1 MFCLSLGVAS
11 IDTTLPGAAYALL
24 SGLNASVVGVIALA
38 TTELSGKAITDS
50 LTRLIV
56 FTVASAGMFYN
67 ALWYFPVLMAGSGFV
82 ALVYDMGWLQRVL
95 RPLTFWRRRA
105 TDVTP
110 TPETGHETPGLETGI
125 TNADSAA
132 PGRQIQSPDAISAS
146 PDHGSAEDEPRIIPE
161 ALRIDVSWKAGAAII
176 SSFAISFLA
185 IVIIRA
191 VLPDPPR
198 LYALFANMY
207 LAGTIIFGGGPVVIP
222 LLREYIVAEGWV
234 SQRDFLI
241 GLAIIQAFPG
251 PNFNFAVFLGSLTA
265 ANAGHSAPLG
275 ALLAWV
281 GVFTPGMV
289 LVHGIMGL
297 WSVLRNRRPV
307 RAILRGIN
315 AGAVGLIYTAVYRIW
330 QVGFLDDTA
339 QQGRKF
345 QDPRSQI
352 SSSHAGIDS
361 DHRTKLGRRPLVACR
376 RCCKLCLWTLVQGQP
391 TDNHHCG
398 RSDGIASLCCCY
410 RLEHRGWPCGHQFR
424 SG

>member
-1 MFCLSLGVAS
+1 MFGLSLGVAS

-50 LTRLIV
+50 LTRMIV
-56 FTVASAGMFYN
+56 FTAASAGMLYN
-67 ALWYFPVLMAGSGFV
+67 ALWYFPALMAGSGLV
-82 ALVYDMGWLQRVL
+82 ALVHDMGWVHQLVRL
-95 RPLTFWRRRA
+95 LAFWRRRT
-105 TDVTP
+105 TDIAP
-110 TPETGHETPGLETGI
+110 TPENGHETPGLETGI
-125 TNADSAA
+125 TDANGAVQESQTVPENGTRANSGQDSAA
-132 PGRQIQSPDAISAS
+132 
-146 PDHGSAEDEPRIIPE
+146 DEPRIIPE
-161 ALRIDVSWKAGAAII
+161 ALRIDVSWKAGAVII
-176 SSFAISFLA
+176 ASFVVSFLT
-185 IVIIRA
+185 IVIVRA

-265 ANAGHSAPLG
+265 ANAGYSPPLG
-275 ALLAWV
+275 AVLAWL

-297 WSVLRNRRPV
+297 WSALRNRRPV

-315 AGAVGLIYTAVYRIW
+315 AGAVGLIYTVVYRIW
-330 QVGFLDDTA
+330 QVGFLDETA
-339 QQGRKF
+339 QQGN
-345 QDPRSQI
+345 
-352 SSSHAGIDS
+352 
-361 DHRTKLGRRPLVACR
+361 T
-376 RCCKLCLWTLVQGQP
+376 TP
-391 TDNHHCG
+391 TV
-398 RSDGIASLCCCY
+398 
-410 RLEHRGWPCGHQFR
+410 
-424 SG
+424 